1 MPPYERFDAWKL
13 CHRLNIAVCRAS
25 RGWGGKG
32 FSRLMWQAQSA
43 AWSAPANIVEGSAKR
58 GSKEFRRFLDISL
71 GSLAEISYALRVA
84 RDLDLISA
92 EEWNR
97 MDSLR
102 QEASKTTWALY
113 RSVQKPVGHS
123 LLHCPAVRLVRLSA
137 WSACPTVRLSA
148 PTASSAFIR

>member
-1 MPPYERFDAWKL
+1 
-13 CHRLNIAVCRAS
+13 
-25 RGWGGKG
+25 
-32 FSRLMWQAQSA
+32 MWQAQSA
-43 AWSAPANIVEGSAKR
+43 AWSAPANIVGGSAKR

-102 QEASKTTWALY
+102 QEASKPLWALY
-113 RSVQKPVGHS
+113 RSVQKSVEH
-123 LLHCPAVRLVRLSA
+123 
-137 WSACPTVRLSA
+137 T
-148 PTASSAFIR
+148 